1 MIWAMLIGLFKSL
14 WTRFAYWIVAAG
26 SILVAI
32 LVAFSKGKSAGRQ
45 KLKDQLQR
53 ADEKAAVRTERIRKS
68 VEKASDKDVRK
79 RLDRWYR
86 D

>member
-1 MIWAMLIGLFKSL
+1 MIWVMLVGFLKSL
-14 WTRFAYWIVAAG
+14 WVRFAYWIVAAG
-26 SILVAI
+26 SILLAL

-68 VEKASDKDVRK
+68 VEKASDQEVRK
-79 RLDRWYR
+79 RIDPWYR